1 MPDHEPRKDGEAAR
15 PARPDHTESTG
26 ELLIRV
32 RAGDDRAR
40 EALLAR
46 SREPLRRFAH
56 GRLPS
61 YARDLFDT
69 DDLVQVTLIKAFQH
83 MGTFEQRGEGAFFAY
98 LRQITLNKIRDEIRR
113 VSRRPGRAE
122 FTESI
127 ASQARSPV
135 EEAIGREALER
146 YEAALLELPEAQRGL
161 VMMRLEMGLSYRE
174 IAESSGSPSENA
186 ARMAVARAVMHLAE
200 RMDKGKAEP

>member
-1 MPDHEPRKDGEAAR
+1 MADHEPTPDGEGAR
-15 PARPDHTESTG
+15 PGVHADSTG
-26 ELLIRV
+26 KLLIRA

-122 FTESI
+122 FKESI

-174 IAESSGSPSENA
+174 IADSTGSPSENA
-186 ARMAVARAVMHLAE
+186 ARMAVARAVMRLAE
-200 RMDKGKAEP
+200 RMDEGKAKP

>member
-1 MPDHEPRKDGEAAR
+1 MADHEPTPDGEG
-15 PARPDHTESTG
+15 ARPDVPADSTG
-26 ELLIRV
+26 KLLIRA

-69 DDLVQVTLIKAFQH
+69 DDLVQVTLIKVFQH

-122 FTESI
+122 FKESI

-174 IAESSGSPSENA
+174 IADSTGSPSENA
-186 ARMAVARAVMHLAE
+186 ARMAVARAVMRLAE
-200 RMDKGKAEP
+200 RMDEGKAKP

>member
-1 MPDHEPRKDGEAAR
+1 MSDHESTQDGDDAR
-15 PARPDHTESTG
+15 RGHTDSTTD
-26 ELLIRV
+26 LLIRA

-46 SREPLRRFAH
+46 SREPLLRFAH

-83 MGTFEQRGEGAFFAY
+83 MGTFEHRGEGAFFAY

-113 VSRRPGRAE
+113 VSRRPLRAE
-122 FTESI
+122 FKESI
-127 ASQARSPV
+127 ASDARSPL

-146 YEAALLELPEAQRGL
+146 YEAALLDLPEAQRGL

-174 IAESSGSPSENA
+174 IAESTGSPSENA
-186 ARMAVARAVMHLAE
+186 ARMAVARAVMRLAE
-200 RMDKGKAEP
+200 RMDEGKAAP